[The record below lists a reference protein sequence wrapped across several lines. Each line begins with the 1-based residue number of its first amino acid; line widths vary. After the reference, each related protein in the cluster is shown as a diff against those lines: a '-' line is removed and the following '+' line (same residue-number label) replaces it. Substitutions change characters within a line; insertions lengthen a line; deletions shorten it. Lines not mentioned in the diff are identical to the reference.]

1 MSSSKEE
8 LTKAR
13 IATLA
18 EHDNVKNYET
28 RCTNV
33 KNNEKLPQV
42 VRDWKA
48 FDTYNVTKDNKEV
61 KNFIRVRGTKGSDKD
76 IKKLRDIEVVKQEE
90 EMDELAHEEHAETH
104 REAKKAKK
112 TMEKETLQVVQYN
125 MARKSLE
132 ANQETN
138 KAKKNSTRST
148 QNPSNAGNGNST
160 QNRPRVREDV
170 NKPDFFAEDL
180 QRLRNPQNFFG
191 DQLPPAVDKPNNTP
205 RDGSRGRSRDMS
217 NSQTGSEPP
226 ASTPKK
232 VEPKI
237 NSGKHRVPSRHT

>member
-76 IKKLRDIEVVKQEE
+76 IKKLRDIEVVKKPFKWCNTTWLERAWKLIKRQI
-90 EMDELAHEEHAETH
+90 
-104 REAKKAKK
+104 RPKKSIP
-112 TMEKETLQVVQYN
+112 QP
-125 MARKSLE
+125 SGS
-132 ANQETN
+132 
-138 KAKKNSTRST
+138 STRST